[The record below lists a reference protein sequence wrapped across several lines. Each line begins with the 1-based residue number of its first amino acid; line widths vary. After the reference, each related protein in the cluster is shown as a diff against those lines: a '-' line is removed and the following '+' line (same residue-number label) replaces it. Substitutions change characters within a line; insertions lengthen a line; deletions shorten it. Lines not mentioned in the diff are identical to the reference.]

1 MQESVLTPM
10 QNDNILIYNGNNLS
24 IEIRDNVTKS
34 VENLF
39 NSCKCLYDAKI
50 QKGPHSVWYVLNK
63 NVSEY
68 LFLILVKNLVSRAK
82 NADLLKSTLLLHPEI
97 LQNHALTPILPNT
110 IFSVNL
116 LFNIA
121 IVIGTTEY
129 DNNVLKESIDL
140 LA

>member
-10 QNDNILIYNGNNLS
+10 QNDNILIYNGNDLP
-24 IEIRDNVTKS
+24 IEIRDNVTRS
-34 VENLF
+34 IDNLF
-39 NSCKCLYDAKI
+39 NSCKCLYDARI
-50 QKGPHSVWYVLNK
+50 QKGPNSVWYILNK
-63 NVSEY
+63 NISEY

-97 LQNHALTPILPNT
+97 LQNHALTSIFPNA
-110 IFSVNL
+110 IFSLNL

-121 IVIGTTEY
+121 IVIGTTES
-129 DNNVLKESIDL
+129 NNNILKEEIDL

>member
-10 QNDNILIYNGNNLS
+10 QNDNILIYNGNELP
-24 IEIRDNVTKS
+24 IEIRDNVTRS
-34 VENLF
+34 IDNLF
-39 NSCKCLYDAKI
+39 NSCKCLYDARI
-50 QKGPHSVWYVLNK
+50 QKGPNSVWYILNK
-63 NVSEY
+63 NISEY

-97 LQNHALTPILPNT
+97 LQNHALTSIFPNA
-110 IFSVNL
+110 IFSLNL

-121 IVIGTTEY
+121 IVIGTTES
-129 DNNVLKESIDL
+129 NNNILKEEIDL

>member
-10 QNDNILIYNGNNLS
+10 QNDNILIYNGNNLPV
-24 IEIRDNVTKS
+24 EIRDNVTRS

-39 NSCKCLYDAKI
+39 NSCKCLYDARI
-50 QKGPHSVWYVLNK
+50 QKGPHSVWYILNK
-63 NVSEY
+63 NISEY
-68 LFLILVKNLVSRAK
+68 LFLILIKNLVSRAK
-82 NADLLKSTLLLHPEI
+82 NADLLKSTLMLYPEI

-110 IFSVNL
+110 IFSLNL
-116 LFNIA
+116 LYNIA

-129 DNNVLKESIDL
+129 NNNILKEEFDL

>member
-10 QNDNILIYNGNNLS
+10 QNDNILIYNGNNLPV
-24 IEIRDNVTKS
+24 EIRDNVTKS

-39 NSCKCLYDAKI
+39 NSCKCLYDARI
-50 QKGPHSVWYVLNK
+50 QKGPHSVWYILNK
-63 NVSEY
+63 NISEY
-68 LFLILVKNLVSRAK
+68 LFLILIKNLVSRAK
-82 NADLLKSTLLLHPEI
+82 NADLLKSTLMLYPEI

-110 IFSVNL
+110 IFSLNL
-116 LFNIA
+116 LYNIA

-129 DNNVLKESIDL
+129 NNNILKEEFDL